1 MPSDAAEQNS
11 APPRRRL
18 FFARYEKRLSIFA
31 FALGF
36 LWDSLTL
43 TSIDRLFDNIALL
56 SYLVIAFASIAL
68 INASRVRDSEN
79 PLLRRGVAFARFLL
93 PFSFGGLFSGFL
105 IFYSKS
111 GPVLSSAPFF
121 LFLLALFLGNEFFRR
136 QYQRFVFQMS
146 VFFAAL
152 FSYVELVV
160 PVLVGRIGGTL
171 FFVSGI
177 TALVLFFLVFAT
189 ISRFSRE
196 EAKQSAFSLWTVVI
210 GMFIAFNFLYFN
222 NMIPPIPLSLK
233 EIGIYHNVERTKS
246 GEYRLS
252 FEEAPW
258 YRFGQETNAVFHRSG
273 NEPIFAFS
281 SVFAPSRLLTEVVHR
296 WSYFDE
302 QKQTWVDSTIV
313 TFPISG
319 GREGGFR
326 GYSKKGAISPGK
338 WRVDVQTLRGQTIGR
353 FVFEVVPALEAPK
366 LAETTF

>member
-177 TALVLFFLVFAT
+177 TALVLFFLLF
-189 ISRFSRE
+189 
-196 EAKQSAFSLWTVVI
+196 
-210 GMFIAFNFLYFN
+210 FN

-233 EIGIYHNVERTKS
+233 ESGIYHNVERTKS

-281 SVFAPSRLLTEVVHR
+281 SVFAPSRL
-296 WSYFDE
+296 
-302 QKQTWVDSTIV
+302 
-313 TFPISG
+313 
-319 GREGGFR
+319 
-326 GYSKKGAISPGK
+326 
-338 WRVDVQTLRGQTIGR
+338 
-353 FVFEVVPALEAPK
+353 
-366 LAETTF
+366 